1 MAGDQSNE
9 ITVNNSGN
17 VEGNVNNNAESGS
30 ETKTKQSTDS
40 KGDNTVMWIIL
51 AVVGVLVIGGVGYLA
66 TKRGGLSGGESV
78 APVSVTSTLCSRV
91 YSCTESHPF
100 HRIVFPLVLLEKKGK
115 YSFFFE

>member
-17 VEGNVNNNAESGS
+17 VEGNVTNKAESGS

-78 APVSVTSTLCSRV
+78 APVSVTQPSVVASTHVPSRIP
-91 YSCTESHPF
+91 S
-100 HRIVFPLVLLEKKGK
+100 IVSSSLS
-115 YSFFFE
+115 SF